1 MSLTRSLRLH
11 RWAAAFVVSTSL
23 TALRNVTASGQGLP
37 PDARSAE
44 ATRAELRSLSDSLQ
58 HKLKTDTLPDAHRDS
73 VSAQADEITRR
84 LRDGDFISG
93 DRIVLHVQGEPTLND
108 TLIVRAEQ
116 VLPMPG
122 LTDMPL
128 HGVLRSELRETLR
141 IHLNQFLRDPL
152 FTVTPLI
159 RLAVVGEVA
168 RPGFYSLAPDARMT
182 DAIMLAGGPTANGD
196 LSRLRLSRAGHP
208 LASEEQMRDIVAR
221 GLSLDLAGVT
231 PGDALV
237 VGQRARRDPQLFFQA
252 GTVLLTAVSTF
263 LAWTAISRRH

>member
-1 MSLTRSLRLH
+1 MSQLQSSHVR
-11 RWAAAFVVSTSL
+11 RWAVAFAVSIAMS
-23 TALRNVTASGQGLP
+23 ALQNVTASGQGLP
-37 PDARSAE
+37 PDARLAE
-44 ATRAELRSLSDSLQ
+44 ATRAELQLLSDSLLQ
-58 HKLKTDTLPDAHRDS
+58 RLKTGTLSHADRDS
-73 VSAQADEITRR
+73 LTAQADEIARR
-84 LRDGDFISG
+84 LRDGDFITG

-108 TLIVRAEQ
+108 TLIVRGEQ
-116 VLPMPG
+116 ALPMPG
-122 LTDMPL
+122 LPDMPL
-128 HGVLRSELRETLR
+128 HGVLRSELRERVGT
-141 IHLNQFLRDPL
+141 HLKQFLRDPQ
-152 FTVTPLI
+152 FSVTPLI

-168 RPGFYSLAPDARMT
+168 RPGFYSLAPDARVT

-196 LSRLRLSRAGHP
+196 LSRLKLSRAGHP

-263 LAWTAISRRH
+263 LAWTAVSRRH